1 MCQNLAISPP
11 APTGQQLVKISSIFV
26 AFLETRTLRRLPS
39 PINLFSLI
47 SIKYHP
53 KMQQNIL
60 LHCELVLQDE
70 SLTFSCLKKKQ
81 FPRKC
86 LKIYSQLMFDFFF
99 RQQKILLT
107 IIIVRLNPEYF
118 ATKLYLIFIH
128 YYIFN
133 LQAWFE
139 LFPW

>member
-1 MCQNLAISPP
+1 MCQNLAITPQAQNWWRFCLFLWP
-11 APTGQQLVKISSIFV
+11 

-107 IIIVRLNPEYF
+107 TIIVRLNPGY
-118 ATKLYLIFIH
+118 ATKLYSIFIH
-128 YYIFN
+128 HYIFN